1 MIYFAVSTEC
11 VYTLTLQSQ
20 VALVGKSVLLLHLG
34 RLSKLPVFSGSPG
47 AAHAQQV
54 WWGLGVEVPAGG
66 LHPGTF
72 LVAQCMEHSTKQ
84 QPFYMFLLG
93 KRR

>member
-1 MIYFAVSTEC
+1 MPSRC
-11 VYTLTLQSQ
+11 
-20 VALVGKSVLLLHLG
+20 G
-34 RLSKLPVFSGSPG
+34 R
-47 AAHAQQV
+47 
-54 WWGLGVEVPAGG
+54 GLGVEVPAGG